1 MVRKGRARACYN
13 RVGAARPRSKPQELG
28 FDHYVYIYIQLCVRV
43 ARGRP
48 PGCPTIPYHTIPY
61 HAMPYHTILYYPI
74 LYTILYYT
82 ELYSTTLQTI
92 FAVVSLCASPL
103 PAARCP
109 QQKTLFV
116 AWARL
121 PVGSCRRVPTIGKA
135 IGKAL
140 GASWRRRCLEW

>member
-1 MVRKGRARACYN
+1 MRHLGQHKTFDAPDWVVMVRKGRARACYN
-13 RVGAARPRSKPQELG
+13 RVGAARPRSKPQEPG
-28 FDHYVYIYIQLCVRV
+28 FDHYVYIYTVVC
-43 ARGRP
+43 ACRP
-48 PGCPTIPYHTIPY
+48 WPSSRLPYHTIPYHTIPC
-61 HAMPYHTILYYPI
+61 HTILYYPK

-121 PVGSCRRVPTIGKA
+121 PVGYDVGIG
-135 IGKAL
+135 GV
-140 GASWRRRCLEW
+140 G